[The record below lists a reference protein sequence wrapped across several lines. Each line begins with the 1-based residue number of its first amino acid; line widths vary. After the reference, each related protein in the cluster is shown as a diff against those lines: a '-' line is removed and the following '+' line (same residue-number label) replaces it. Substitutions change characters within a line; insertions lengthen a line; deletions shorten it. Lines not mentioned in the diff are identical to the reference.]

1 MVAMAAQITKF
12 PWRPP
17 KVYELG
23 RSIRAGPFFCCVTD
37 IDGQI
42 IARNIP
48 IVMRTERKF
57 DALRLVK
64 AIVDYVEFR
73 SFTCTDLKEYADE
86 LTHHI
91 KKAEELRLAIGDMSA
106 LELGR
111 ALKSLSIDGENFG
124 GYYVKHENRET
135 EGVVW
140 RIYPAM

>member
-1 MVAMAAQITKF
+1 MTAQITKL
-12 PWRPP
+12 PWHRPQ
-17 KVYELG
+17 VHMLG

-37 IDGQI
+37 IDGRI
-42 IARNIP
+42 VARNIP
-48 IVMRTERKF
+48 IVVRTERKF
-57 DALRLVK
+57 DAPRLVK
-64 AIVDYVEFR
+64 AIVDYVEYR

-91 KKAEELRLAIGDMSA
+91 EKAEELRAVIGGMTA

-111 ALKSLSIDGENFG
+111 ALKSLSIDGGSFG
-124 GYYVKHENRET
+124 GYSVKYERRET

>member
-1 MVAMAAQITKF
+1 MVAMAAKL
-12 PWRPP
+12 PSSLAPP

-48 IVMRTERKF
+48 IVMRTERNSMHC
-57 DALRLVK
+57 VGE

-91 KKAEELRLAIGDMSA
+91 KRSRSAAVIGS
-106 LELGR
+106 
-111 ALKSLSIDGENFG
+111 
-124 GYYVKHENRET
+124 
-135 EGVVW
+135 
-140 RIYPAM
+140 